1 MPSQDLTSEQ
11 IVDRVG
17 SSHAVTGMAYPEA
30 GLQPY
35 YEWLVRSLHRLAEA
49 SAGDLRVW
57 HDADDA
63 VSVWIAPG
71 RCSIAGQALSYTGG
85 SQDLAAYNNDT
96 ALIWL
101 ENNAGVAQVGVAAHS
116 AGWPAG
122 GHLKLAEVVLD
133 AGEVTL
139 ITDRRFETLL
149 KA

>member
-1 MPSQDLTSEQ
+1 MPAQDLTSQQ
-11 IVDRVG
+11 IATLVG
-17 SSHAVTGMAYPEA
+17 SSHPVTGLSYPEA

-35 YEWLVRSLHRLAEA
+35 YQWLIQSLHRLAEA

-63 VSVWIAPG
+63 ASVWVAPG
-71 RCSIAGQALSYTGG
+71 RCSIASQALAFAGG
-85 SQDLAAYNNDT
+85 SIDLGLYNNST
-96 ALIWL
+96 ALIWV
-101 ENNAGVAQVGVAAHS
+101 EDNAGLALIGTADTAT
-116 AGWPAG
+116 GWPAG
-122 GHLKLAEVVLD
+122 DHLKLAEAVLD